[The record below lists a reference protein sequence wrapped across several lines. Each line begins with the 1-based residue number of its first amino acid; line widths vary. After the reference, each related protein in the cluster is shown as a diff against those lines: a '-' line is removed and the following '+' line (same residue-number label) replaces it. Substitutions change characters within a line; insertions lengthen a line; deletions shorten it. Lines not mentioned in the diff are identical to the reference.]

1 MLDTHSDTLVVK
13 QIAEKLTRFL
23 SVQLVHGQ
31 KGVPGEH
38 KSKSGHFV
46 TMTAAFTL
54 EDGNLVG
61 NSQRH
66 SVTKLEEQLK
76 RFCTCM
82 YYILAILSTF

>member
-1 MLDTHSDTLVVK
+1 MLNTHSDTLVVK
-13 QIAEKLTRFL
+13 QIAEPLTRFP

-38 KSKSGHFV
+38 MSKRVNFV

-54 EDGNLVG
+54 EDCNLVG